1 MTKETNMAT
10 YDERRMTYPGDGRHA
25 EPTGAAPLSASA
37 AAADALARL
46 LDLPLSAAAVLLEDH
61 GSLAGLRQAGPDA
74 LRRSG
79 LTPRRT
85 ARLMAALDLAVA
97 VLAER
102 PPVRAQVTSP
112 ADAARLLVPEMRLLE
127 SEQMRV
133 LLLNTKNRL
142 ITTVT
147 LYSGTVSACHIRVAE
162 MFRAAVRHNATSL
175 ILVHNHPSDDPTP
188 SPEDVVITRE
198 IVQAGRLLDIGVLD
212 HLVVGGDAYT
222 SLRERGLGW
231 D

>member
-1 MTKETNMAT
+1 MSTTD
-10 YDERRMTYPGDGRHA
+10 DERGVTQTHDDHNPEGTD
-25 EPTGAAPLSASA
+25 ASA
-37 AAADALARL
+37 APISPLAADALARL

-61 GSLAGLRQAGPDA
+61 GSLAGLRRAGPDA

-85 ARLMAALDLAVA
+85 ARLIAALDLAVA

-102 PPVRAQVTSP
+102 SQVRPQMSSS
-112 ADAARLLVPEMRLLE
+112 ADAARLLIPEMRLLE

-188 SPEDVVITRE
+188 SPEDVAITRE

>member
-1 MTKETNMAT
+1 MSTTD
-10 YDERRMTYPGDGRHA
+10 DERGVTQTHDDQHSG
-25 EPTGAAPLSASA
+25 GAGASVTPVSPL
-37 AAADALARL
+37 AADALARL

-61 GSLAGLRQAGPDA
+61 GALGGLRRAGPDA

-79 LTPRRT
+79 LTPRR
-85 ARLMAALDLAVA
+85 AGRLMAALDLAAA

-102 PPVRAQVTSP
+102 PQVRPQVSSS

-162 MFRAAVRHNATSL
+162 MFREAVRHNATSL
-175 ILVHNHPSDDPTP
+175 ILVHNHPSADPTP
-188 SPEDVVITRE
+188 SPEDVAITRE
-198 IVQAGRLLDIGVLD
+198 VVRAGQLLDVEVLD
-212 HLVVGGDAYT
+212 HLVIGGDTYT
-222 SLRERGLGW
+222 SLRERGVGW
-231 D
+231 E

>member
-1 MTKETNMAT
+1 MSTTNDDRGVTWTQA
-10 YDERRMTYPGDGRHA
+10 DRNSGDS
-25 EPTGAAPLSASA
+25 GAGASLASPL
-37 AAADALARL
+37 AADALARL

-61 GSLAGLRQAGPDA
+61 GALAGLHRAGPDA

-79 LTPRRT
+79 LTPRRA
-85 ARLMAALDLAVA
+85 ARLMAALDLTVA

-102 PPVRAQVTSP
+102 SQVRPQVSSS

-188 SPEDVVITRE
+188 SPEDVAITRE

-212 HLVVGGDAYT
+212 HLVVGGDSYT